1 MVLQGGRALKSL
13 CRFAVVVGL
22 LVALIGSSQM
32 ARAETI
38 DLPISL
44 PGVVVDDLTVVG
56 PTEARVTASV
66 EPNGLLTTVH
76 VRYGPNNVL
85 SLKTPAVALGAS
97 LDPIELVTELLGLEP
112 GTAYS
117 YQVVVESAA
126 GTTEGPVLSFFTPS
140 GSDQV
145 SVSLTTGQPAVG
157 AQSVKKSA
165 RCTITGTGR
174 SDRLKGTRKKDV
186 ICGLGGNDRI
196 RGMGGNDVILGGNGK
211 DRVNGGKGRD
221 RLLGNAGADRLNARD
236 KKRGDRVNGGKGR
249 DKVFVDKGDRVVAS
263 ESVSRR

>member
-1 MVLQGGRALKSL
+1 LKSL
-13 CRFAVVVGL
+13 CRFAVVVGA
-22 LVALIGSSQM
+22 LVAVIGSAQM
-32 ARAETI
+32 AQAETI

-44 PGVVVDDLTVVG
+44 PGVVVEDVTVIG
-56 PTEARVTASV
+56 PSQANVTASID
-66 EPNGLLTTVH
+66 PNGLATSFFVE
-76 VRYGPNNVL
+76 YGANNVL
-85 SLKTPAVALGAS
+85 SLKTPKVSAGAG
-97 LDPIELVTELLGLEP
+97 LHPGQFVTELLGLEP
-112 GTAYS
+112 GSSYS
-117 YQVVVESAA
+117 YRVVAESVA
-126 GTTEGPVLSFFTPS
+126 GTTAGPVLSFNTPLAGGS
-140 GSDQV
+140 GPV
-145 SVSLTTGQPAVG
+145 VNLATGQPAVE

-165 RCTITGTGR
+165 RCTITGTAR

-196 RGMGGNDVILGGNGK
+196 RGLGGNDVILGGNGK
-211 DRVNGGKGRD
+211 DRIFGGKGRD